1 MRPTQLL
8 RTALVGLICALA
20 AAQGAPRRGPPRG
33 PIKEDKSTFFGKE
46 GEQAQKGGTDLKQV
60 ALVGGA
66 LLLVGL
72 GLLQIFGTMVTVKA
86 RDEKKGQC
94 VAPLPRGRQ
103 GASRGAARRR
113 QTRSRRTPPTTTR

>member
-1 MRPTQLL
+1 MYVCLSCWVVQRSASSAG
-8 RTALVGLICALA
+8 RE
-20 AAQGAPRRGPPRG
+20 GARVSRVPGPAWRRGPPRG

-72 GLLQIFGTMVTVKA
+72 GLLQIFGTMVTVQA
-86 RDEKKGQC
+86 RDDKK
-94 VAPLPRGRQ
+94 RQ
-103 GASRGAARRR
+103 
-113 QTRSRRTPPTTTR
+113 